1 MCYYM
6 LILVLQY
13 DDIMISDVDISMERT
28 FSSV

>member
-13 DDIMISDVDISMERT
+13 DDIMISDVDISMERK